1 MTVAATTITKTVADL
16 KADLKITPV
25 DEGIDDW
32 LNILV
37 YGVPGCGK
45 THFLGTAADDP
56 RTSPVLVL
64 DVEGGLRTLRKFPNK
79 HNIERIVVRS
89 LRDIDEKYNMLYH
102 SIAEGRFPYKTIG
115 IDSGT
120 ELADLDMRLV
130 MADAYQRNPDKVNID
145 VPSPREWGITRNH
158 MRKLIRAFKDLP
170 CNFIM
175 TAQMGEKQEEGQ
187 PTTYF
192 PGFAGK
198 LVREAP
204 GFFDIVG
211 YLSVDYDP
219 TGGPVTRKLQI
230 QGTKKVVAKDRDD
243 LLGGLME
250 NPTIPQMWNKIN
262 GEHGESD

>member
-1 MTVAATTITKTVADL
+1 MAAVAVVKTVQELKDDL
-16 KADLKITPV
+16 QITPV

-32 LNILV
+32 INALFFG
-37 YGVPGCGK
+37 YPGAGK
-45 THFLGTAADDP
+45 THLLGTAADDP
-56 RTSPVLVL
+56 RTSPVLIL

-89 LRDIDEKYNMLYH
+89 LKDIDDKYNLLYH
-102 SIAEGRFPYKTIG
+102 SIAEGTFPYKTIG

-120 ELADLDMRLV
+120 ELADLDMRLI
-130 MADAYQRNPDKVNID
+130 MADAYQRNPEKVNID
-145 VPSPREWGITRNH
+145 VPSPREWGIARNH

-175 TAQMGEKQEEGQ
+175 TAQLGEKTEEGQ
-187 PTTYF
+187 PTQLF

-204 GFFDIVG
+204 GFFDVVG

-219 TGGPVTRKLQI
+219 TGGPVTRKLQV
-230 QGTKKVVAKDRDD
+230 QGTRRVIAKDRDD
-243 LLGGLME
+243 LLGGLIE
-250 NPTIPQMWNKIN
+250 NPTIPQMWEKI
-262 GEHGESD
+262 HGDNIT